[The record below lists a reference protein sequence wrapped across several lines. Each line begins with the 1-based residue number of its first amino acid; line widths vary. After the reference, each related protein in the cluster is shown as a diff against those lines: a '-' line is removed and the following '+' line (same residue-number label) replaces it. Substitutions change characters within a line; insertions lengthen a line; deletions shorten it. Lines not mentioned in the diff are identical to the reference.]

1 MAQRMNYVIKFV
13 ANMDRAVAFYRDT
26 LGLLLKF
33 QSPGWSEFLTGETT
47 LALHSA
53 DPDHPAGSM
62 RLGFQVPDVKA
73 FYKEMSAKGIKFTMP
88 PTMQFGV
95 LLAEFLD
102 SEGAEV
108 SVSGE
113 HTHSA
118 WPGK

>member
-1 MAQRMNYVIKFV
+1 MAYRMNYVIKFV
-13 ANMDRAVAFYRDT
+13 SNMDRAVAFYRDT
-26 LGLLLKF
+26 LGLPLKF

-47 LALHSA
+47 LALHAA
-53 DPDHPAGSM
+53 DADHPQGGM

-73 FYKEMSAKGIKFTMP
+73 FYKEMSAQGIEFTTP

-102 SEGAEV
+102 SEGSDV

-113 HTHSA
+113 QAQSS
-118 WPGK
+118 